1 MSHELLKQV
10 AAITNKKTTKLSAI
24 EVFELQICASV
35 LDFIDDVGS
44 VEELRTKVNTFLKGK
59 KWSTILKAWLNL
71 THDVAV
77 DMQIAVVNL
86 QEWAEHQ
93 CTETP
98 NS

>member
-1 MSHELLKQV
+1 MIDYSESLIKLDAMRHQYQKLVLQGKYN
-10 AAITNKKTTKLSAI
+10 AAA
-24 EVFELQICASV
+24 
-35 LDFIDDVGS
+35 
-44 VEELRTKVNTFLKGK
+44 
-59 KWSTILKAWLNL
+59 
-71 THDVAV
+71 DVAV